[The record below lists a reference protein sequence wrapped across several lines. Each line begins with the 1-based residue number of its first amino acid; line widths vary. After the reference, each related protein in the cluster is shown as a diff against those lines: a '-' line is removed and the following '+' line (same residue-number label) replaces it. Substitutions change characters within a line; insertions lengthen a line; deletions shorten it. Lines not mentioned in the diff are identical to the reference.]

1 MSNPPGHV
9 GINEAAR
16 LTGKNK
22 AVIHR
27 DADKGKL
34 HHSKNEKGH
43 RIFQIADLISCYGEL
58 KPQTSDETGSNH
70 SKSPAE
76 ETGETSDNKGLEAA
90 LQAKEE
96 VIATLKEQIE
106 DLRAE
111 REDIRRERD
120 RWHGAYNE
128 IKMLPAP
135 AETKPKGVL
144 ARLFGGRS

>member
-9 GINEAAR
+9 GINQAAR

-27 DADKGKL
+27 DAESGKL
-34 HHSKNEKGH
+34 HHSKNSKGH

-58 KPQTSDETGSNH
+58 KP
-70 SKSPAE
+70 
-76 ETGETSDNKGLEAA
+76 ETSDATSKDNRESPAQETSETRDVTA
-90 LQAKEE
+90 VVEAKEQ

-106 DLRAE
+106 DLKAE
-111 REDIRRERD
+111 RESIKIDRD
-120 RWHGAYNE
+120 RWHRAYDE

-135 AETKPKGVL
+135 ANQDEPRKKRFLG
-144 ARLFGGRS
+144 LF